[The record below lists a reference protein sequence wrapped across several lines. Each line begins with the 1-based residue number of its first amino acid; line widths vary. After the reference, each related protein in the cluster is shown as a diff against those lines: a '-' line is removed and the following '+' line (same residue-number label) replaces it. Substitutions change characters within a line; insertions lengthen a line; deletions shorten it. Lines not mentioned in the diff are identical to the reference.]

1 MTYTLVGYRDL
12 WRTVDRHRPKYS
24 NMKSGQV
31 TTELKVK
38 IAIDWM

>member
-1 MTYTLVGYRDL
+1 
-12 WRTVDRHRPKYS
+12 
-24 NMKSGQV
+24 MKSGQV